1 MQFDTTEWPE
11 YYRHLI
17 QLAQSEPRLVAQAA
31 EWTARAVHSA
41 ACEPRLV
48 AQAAEWTA
56 LAHVFLVLGTSSVV
70 YPAAGLPRI
79 ALERGAR
86 VLEINL
92 EPAELSLVTH
102 ISLRGRCGKLL
113 PQMIAQANEHE
124 N

>member
-31 EWTARAVHSA
+31 EWI
-41 ACEPRLV
+41 
-48 AQAAEWTA
+48 A

-70 YPAAGLPRI
+70 YPASGLPRI

-86 VLEINL
+86 VLKINL
-92 EPAELSLVTH
+92 DPAEVSLVTQ
-102 ISLRGRCGKLL
+102 ISLRGRRGRLL
-113 PQMIAQANEHE
+113 PHLLAPASEQQHGCR
-124 N
+124 

>member
-1 MQFDTTEWPE
+1 VAAVWQMQFDTTEWPE

-17 QLAQSEPRLVAQAA
+17 QLAQS
-31 EWTARAVHSA
+31 
-41 ACEPRLV
+41 EPRLV

-86 VLEINL
+86 VLKINL
-92 EPAELSLVTH
+92 DPTELSLVTH

>member
-1 MQFDTTEWPE
+1 VAAVWQMQFDTTEWPE

-17 QLAQSEPRLVAQAA
+17 QLAQSEPRLAAQAA
-31 EWTARAVHSA
+31 EWI
-41 ACEPRLV
+41 
-48 AQAAEWTA
+48 A
-56 LAHVFLVLGTSSVV
+56 LAHVLVLGTSSVV
-70 YPAAGLPRI
+70 NPAAGLPRI

-92 EPAELSLVTH
+92 EPPELSLVTH